1 MIKQEKI
8 TVSLK
13 ELRAP
18 EKNVRMHPEKQI
30 REIIKSLDKFG
41 QCRDIVIDE
50 NNMVLAGNGLWEAM
64 TKRGDTKAEAV
75 RLIGL
80 SEKEKYKFMLADNKT
95 FSLGIDDLEAIN
107 DVIASLG
114 DDLDVPGYDEET
126 LKMIVAAAEDVT
138 DKIMTYG
145 TIDECEI
152 EAIKAKGERKEEYTE
167 KFQQNLR
174 ESGMN
179 DVYTK
184 SENIPVNMGNVFT
197 QNESVG
203 GEQSAEVRKSVVCPK
218 CGERIWL

>member
-8 TVSLK
+8 TVNLR
-13 ELRAP
+13 ELRTP

-30 REIIKSLDKFG
+30 KEIIKSLDKFG

-50 NNMVLAGNGLWEAM
+50 SNTVLAGNGLWEAM
-64 TKRGDTKAEAV
+64 LRRGDTKANAV

-95 FSLGIDDLEAIN
+95 FSLGVDDLDGIN
-107 DVIASLG
+107 AVIADLG
-114 DDLDVPGYDEET
+114 DELDVPGYDEET

-145 TIDECEI
+145 TIDESEI
-152 EAIKAKGERKEEYTE
+152 DAIRARGERKEEY
-167 KFQQNLR
+167 
-174 ESGMN
+174 SGKYQENPSNGSADDIHM
-179 DVYTK
+179 K
-184 SENIPVNMGNVFT
+184 SGNTLSDENVFVRA
-197 QNESVG
+197 SHD
-203 GEQSAEVRKSVVCPK
+203 EQSAEVRKSVVCPK